1 MRTKKEG
8 GLDVPLIC
16 RNFREGNR
24 QTTDILMVM
33 ISFGEKISGGVLLQS
48 GVIPGRPEP
57 HRFL

>member
-8 GLDVPLIC
+8 GLDVLLTC

-33 ISFGEKISGGVLLQS
+33 ISFGEKISGGVLLS
-48 GVIPGRPEP
+48 EA
-57 HRFL
+57 